1 MNDKNLFRLLC
12 QHSVFFLGFSEFSV
26 FFFLL
31 LFFFILTAIH
41 GLLIMGFYF
50 SFFSS
55 LNFISRPLELG
66 GPPGTNLRGVC

>member
-1 MNDKNLFRLLC
+1 MKDKNLFHLLC
-12 QHSVFFLGFSEFSV
+12 QHSVFLLGFSEFSV
-26 FFFLL
+26 FFFL
-31 LFFFILTAIH
+31 ILTAIH

-66 GPPGTNLRGVC
+66 GPPGTNSRGVC

>member
-26 FFFLL
+26 FFFIIIV
-31 LFFFILTAIH
+31 FFILTAIH
-41 GLLIMGFYF
+41 GLLIMGFY
-50 SFFSS
+50 FSS